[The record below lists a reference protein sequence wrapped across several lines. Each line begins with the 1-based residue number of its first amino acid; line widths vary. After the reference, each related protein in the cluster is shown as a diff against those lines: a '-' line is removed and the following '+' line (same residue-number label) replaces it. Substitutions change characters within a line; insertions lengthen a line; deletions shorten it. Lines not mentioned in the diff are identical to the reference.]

1 MNKVYGFTD
10 AGNFHDEATGQTTG
24 KNIPFLSL
32 QPQKDL
38 IIKLDIKSNKL
49 DSIIEESRRKAFNY
63 REKRIHPLKDD
74 KILTDWNGLM
84 IASFALAGQVLDDKE
99 YVLAAEKAAEFVQKI
114 LQLKKV
120 NY

>member
-38 IIKLDIKSNKL
+38 IIKLDIKSSKL
-49 DSIIEESRRKAFNY
+49 DSIIEESREKLFNY
-63 REKRIHPLKDD
+63 REKRIHP
-74 KILTDWNGLM
+74 
-84 IASFALAGQVLDDKE
+84 
-99 YVLAAEKAAEFVQKI
+99 
-114 LQLKKV
+114 
-120 NY
+120 

>member
-38 IIKLDIKSNKL
+38 IIKLDIKSSKL
-49 DSIIEESRRKAFNY
+49 DSIIEESRKKLLTIERKGFT
-63 REKRIHPLKDD
+63 H
-74 KILTDWNGLM
+74 
-84 IASFALAGQVLDDKE
+84 
-99 YVLAAEKAAEFVQKI
+99 
-114 LQLKKV
+114 
-120 NY
+120 